1 MGAPQDLGARTRLV
15 LGAAVFV
22 GLLSAGAAA
31 LARAIERGVDST
43 ASWGIGTPSAF
54 ALALASGFFL
64 AAGVLRLSRWRL
76 AQDPQSALAGGALL
90 VMGGLS
96 LPVGGFALLFPTTA
110 PFSLVGPGT
119 RTLAELIAV
128 AMLLRALTVVE
139 VAGVERPARLVPS
152 VFAVVLLAFT
162 ALVLVQEMAPEVVTG
177 EELPTVL
184 LAVLRPLAWTFVA
197 VVAVVRS
204 ASLPWARRVTPLLF
218 GMALAEGMRAL
229 DPHHVGG
236 PWTLTG
242 LLVCVAV
249 AVLAARS
256 ALIDLDA
263 AVRADEQRRVEL
275 ASTLTAV
282 RGEADGLTEWRE
294 QLTHDARNACAGLR
308 TALSIL
314 ERYEGRVDP
323 ATHDQLRLAAIQE
336 LGHIEHLLTRS
347 PAEPSA
353 PFEVSDVLRHVAAGS
368 QAVGARVVV
377 QGLPAHA
384 VGRPGDLVAV
394 LKNLLVNVQAHAPGS
409 LVLLAVTADTD
420 VVRITC
426 ADDGPGVRPQDAA
439 RVFERGFRGRG
450 SQGSGLGLYAARQL
464 MQEQGGELVL
474 VPSTRGATFV
484 LTLPRAG
491 AIARRGPVVVPSQRS
506 PRLVPLHDPSR
517 SLPVA

>member
-96 LPVGGFALLFPTTA
+96 LPVGGFALMFPTSA

-128 AMLLRALTVVE
+128 AMLLRALTMVE
-139 VAGVERPARLVPS
+139 VSGVERPARLVPS
-152 VFAVVLLAFT
+152 VFAVVIVSFT
-162 ALVLVQEMAPEVVTG
+162 ALVLVQEMAPEFVTG

-197 VVAVVRS
+197 IVAVVRS

-218 GMALAEGMRAL
+218 GMALAEGMRAM
-229 DPHHVGG
+229 DAHHVG

-249 AVLAARS
+249 AALAARS
-256 ALIDLDA
+256 ALLDLDE
-263 AVRADEQRRVEL
+263 AVHADEQRRAEL

-282 RGEADGLTEWRE
+282 RDEADGLTEWRE

-314 ERYEGRVDP
+314 ERYEDRVDP
-323 ATHDQLRLAAIQE
+323 ATHDKLRLAAIQE

-353 PFEVSDVLRHVAAGS
+353 PFEVSDVLRHVAEGS

-377 QGLPAHA
+377 QGLPVHA

-394 LKNLLVNVQAHAPGS
+394 LKNLLVNVQAHAAGS
-409 LVLLAVTADTD
+409 LVRLTVTADTGG
-420 VVRITC
+420 VRITC
-426 ADDGPGVRPQDAA
+426 ADDGPGVRPQDAG
-439 RVFERGFRGRG
+439 RVFERGFRGHG

-464 MQEQGGELVL
+464 MEEQGGELVL

-491 AIARRGPVVVPSQRS
+491 AIARRGPLVVPSQRS
-506 PRLVPLHDPSR
+506 P
-517 SLPVA
+517 